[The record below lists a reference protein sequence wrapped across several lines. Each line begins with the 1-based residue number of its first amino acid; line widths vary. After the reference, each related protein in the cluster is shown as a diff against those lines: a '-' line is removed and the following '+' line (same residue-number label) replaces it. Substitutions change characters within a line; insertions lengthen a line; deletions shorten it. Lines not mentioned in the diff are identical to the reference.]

1 MGIVQLITSAFR
13 IHKTGHLCRNVKTQR
28 QISEDL
34 HKRHLSNLQVRIFAL
49 FEKNARLIATLT
61 ANVSNSLFLLEPC
74 PIAAYLAKQWLQRL
88 SRQQIVFE
96 YFSTS
101 SRDSFLSWCSIKA
114 SADAG
119 YGSDSSDS
127 DVLSYSSNSSVALS
141 SRPLTSRSMLSSKAS
156 ESILTSSLLERPK
169 TAVARLLHSS
179 LSGRRA
185 IKSASRRF
193 EVPVRARTA
202 DGYIHG
208 IRSAMGATQTL
219 NLLTAQEDKDAN
231 EDRLIEV
238 EKISTQNQPLTVDQ
252 FLDSRK
258 KSAIS
263 VQLQD
268 DDMSENEN
276 AQGLHAE
283 GIRDMNTPSIAIRGA
298 TSRWDD
304 ASHEAAIAHPS
315 NYDWMDRNVRFAIVG
330 NNGEFSIEREILKRD
345 CIPRMRE
352 EMRQLGYTLE
362 MVGTTCCCRLLKNI

>member
-1 MGIVQLITSAFR
+1 M
-13 IHKTGHLCRNVKTQR
+13 
-28 QISEDL
+28 
-34 HKRHLSNLQVRIFAL
+34 
-49 FEKNARLIATLT
+49 
-61 ANVSNSLFLLEPC
+61 
-74 PIAAYLAKQWLQRL
+74 
-88 SRQQIVFE
+88 
-96 YFSTS
+96 
-101 SRDSFLSWCSIKA
+101 KA

-127 DVLSYSSNSSVALS
+127 DVLSYSSNSSVAFS

-156 ESILTSSLLERPK
+156 ESVLTSSLLERPT

-185 IKSASRRF
+185 IKSASRRL

-208 IRSAMGATQTL
+208 IRSAMDTTQTL

-238 EKISTQNQPLTVDQ
+238 EKNSTQDQPLTVDQ

-263 VQLQD
+263 VQLQAD
-268 DDMSENEN
+268 DDTSENEN
-276 AQGLHAE
+276 AQGAQAE
-283 GIRDMNTPSIAIRGA
+283 GIRDTNAPSISIRGA

-315 NYDWMDRNVRFAIVG
+315 SYDWMDRNVRFAIVG
-330 NNGEFSIEREILKRD
+330 NNREFSIEREILKRD
-345 CIPRMRE
+345 CIPRMKE
-352 EMRQLGYTLE
+352 EMWKLGYTLE
-362 MVGTTCCCRLLKNI
+362 MVGTTCRCRLLKNM

>member
-1 MGIVQLITSAFR
+1 
-13 IHKTGHLCRNVKTQR
+13 
-28 QISEDL
+28 L
-34 HKRHLSNLQVRIFAL
+34 HYSKKI
-49 FEKNARLIATLT
+49 ARLIATLT

-88 SRQQIVFE
+88 SRQQIAFE

-101 SRDSFLSWCSIKA
+101 SRDSFRSWCSMKA

-127 DVLSYSSNSSVALS
+127 DVLSYSSNSSVAFS

-156 ESILTSSLLERPK
+156 ESVLTSSLLERPT

-185 IKSASRRF
+185 IKSASRRL

-208 IRSAMGATQTL
+208 IRSAMDTTQTL

-238 EKISTQNQPLTVDQ
+238 EKNSTQDQPLTVDQ

-263 VQLQD
+263 VQLQAD
-268 DDMSENEN
+268 DDTSENEN
-276 AQGLHAE
+276 AQGAQAE
-283 GIRDMNTPSIAIRGA
+283 GIRDTNAPSISIRGA

-315 NYDWMDRNVRFAIVG
+315 SYDWMDRNVRFAIVG
-330 NNGEFSIEREILKRD
+330 NNREFSIEREILKRD
-345 CIPRMRE
+345 CIPRMKE
-352 EMRQLGYTLE
+352 EMWKLGYTLE
-362 MVGTTCCCRLLKNI
+362 MVGTTCRCRLLKNM